1 MSNLIHR
8 WGDAARL
15 TGQHIEIVG
24 VAIMAAVLVGVPAG
38 IVATRARWLEA
49 PVINISGV
57 LYTIPSLALFAVLI
71 PVLGLGD
78 RPAIVALALYSLL
91 VIVRNTVV
99 GLRTVDPAAVD
110 AARGMGMTAWER
122 LVLVELPLALPVILA
137 GIRAATVAGIGVATI
152 AAYIGAGGLGVLI
165 FDGIRTLD
173 PDPVIAGAL
182 LASALAFATDWAFLQ
197 VEGALRRDL
206 DAGRRAL

>member
-1 MSNLIHR
+1 MSYLIHR
-8 WGDAARL
+8 SADAARL

-24 VAIMAAVLVGVPAG
+24 AAIIVAVVIGVPAG
-38 IVATRARWLEA
+38 ILATRARWLEA
-49 PVINISGV
+49 PVINITGV

-71 PVLGLGD
+71 PVLGLGA

-99 GLRTVDPAAVD
+99 GLRMVDPAAVD

-122 LVLVELPLALPVILA
+122 LVLVEIPLALPVILA
-137 GIRAATVAGIGVATI
+137 GVRAATVASIGVATI

-182 LASALAFATDWAFLQ
+182 LASALALAADWVLLH
-197 VEGALRRDL
+197 VEGMLRRDVGT
-206 DAGRRAL
+206 AGRAL

>member
-1 MSNLIHR
+1 MSYLIHR
-8 WGDAARL
+8 SADAARL

-24 VAIMAAVLVGVPAG
+24 AAIIVAVLIGVPAG
-38 IVATRARWLEA
+38 ILATRARWLEA
-49 PVINISGV
+49 PVINITGI

-71 PVLGLGD
+71 PVLGLGA

-122 LVLVELPLALPVILA
+122 LVLVEIPLALPVILA
-137 GIRAATVAGIGVATI
+137 GVRAATVASIGVATI

-182 LASALAFATDWAFLQ
+182 LASALALAVDWALLH
-197 VEGALRRDL
+197 VEGMLRRDVGT
-206 DAGRRAL
+206 AREAL

>member
-1 MSNLIHR
+1 MSYLIHR
-8 WGDAARL
+8 SADAARL

-24 VAIMAAVLVGVPAG
+24 AAIIVAVLIGVPAG
-38 IVATRARWLEA
+38 ILATRARWLEA
-49 PVINISGV
+49 PVINITGV

-71 PVLGLGD
+71 PVLGLGA

-122 LVLVELPLALPVILA
+122 LVLVEIPLALPVILA
-137 GIRAATVAGIGVATI
+137 GVRAATVASIGVATI

-173 PDPVIAGAL
+173 PDPVIAGTL
-182 LASALAFATDWAFLQ
+182 LASALALAVDWALLH
-197 VEGALRRDL
+197 VEGMLRRDVGT
-206 DAGRRAL
+206 AGRAL

>member
-1 MSNLIHR
+1 MSYLIHR
-8 WGDAARL
+8 SADAARL

-24 VAIMAAVLVGVPAG
+24 AAIIVAVLIGVPAG
-38 IVATRARWLEA
+38 ILATRARWLEA
-49 PVINISGV
+49 PVINITGV

-71 PVLGLGD
+71 PVLGLGA

-99 GLRTVDPAAVD
+99 GLRMVDPAAVD

-122 LVLVELPLALPVILA
+122 LVLVEIPLALPVILA
-137 GIRAATVAGIGVATI
+137 GVRAATVASIGVATI

-173 PDPVIAGAL
+173 PDPVIAGTL
-182 LASALAFATDWAFLQ
+182 LASALALAVDWALLH
-197 VEGALRRDL
+197 VEGMLRRDVGT
-206 DAGRRAL
+206 AREAL

>member
-1 MSNLIHR
+1 MSYLIHR
-8 WGDAARL
+8 SADAARL

-24 VAIMAAVLVGVPAG
+24 AAIIVAVVIGVPAG
-38 IVATRARWLEA
+38 ILATRARWLEA
-49 PVINISGV
+49 PVINITGI

-71 PVLGLGD
+71 PVLGLGA

-122 LVLVELPLALPVILA
+122 LVLVEIPLALPVILA
-137 GIRAATVAGIGVATI
+137 GVRAATVASIGVATI

-173 PDPVIAGAL
+173 PDPVIAGTL
-182 LASALAFATDWAFLQ
+182 LASALALAVDWALLH
-197 VEGALRRDL
+197 VEGMLRRDVGT
-206 DAGRRAL
+206 AREAL

>member
-1 MSNLIHR
+1 MSYLIHR
-8 WGDAARL
+8 SADAARL

-24 VAIMAAVLVGVPAG
+24 AAIIVAVVIGVPAG
-38 IVATRARWLEA
+38 ILATRARWLEA
-49 PVINISGV
+49 PVINITGV

-71 PVLGLGD
+71 PVLGLGA

-99 GLRTVDPAAVD
+99 GLRMVDPAAVD

-122 LVLVELPLALPVILA
+122 LVLVEIPLALPVILA
-137 GIRAATVAGIGVATI
+137 GVRAATVASIGVATI

-182 LASALAFATDWAFLQ
+182 LASALALAADWALLH
-197 VEGALRRDL
+197 VEGMLRRDVGT
-206 DAGRRAL
+206 AREAL

>member
-1 MSNLIHR
+1 MSYLIHR
-8 WGDAARL
+8 SADAARL

-24 VAIMAAVLVGVPAG
+24 AAIIVAVLIGVPAG
-38 IVATRARWLEA
+38 ILATRARWLEA
-49 PVINISGV
+49 PVINITGV

-71 PVLGLGD
+71 PVLGLGA

-99 GLRTVDPAAVD
+99 GLRMVDPAAVD

-122 LVLVELPLALPVILA
+122 LVLVEIPLALPVILA
-137 GIRAATVAGIGVATI
+137 GVRAATVASIGVATI

-173 PDPVIAGAL
+173 PDPVIAGTL
-182 LASALAFATDWAFLQ
+182 LASALALAVDWALLH
-197 VEGALRRDL
+197 VEGMLRRDVGT
-206 DAGRRAL
+206 AGRAL

>member
-1 MSNLIHR
+1 MSYLIHR
-8 WGDAARL
+8 SADAARL

-24 VAIMAAVLVGVPAG
+24 AAIIVAVVIGVPAG
-38 IVATRARWLEA
+38 ILATRARWLEA
-49 PVINISGV
+49 PVINITGV

-71 PVLGLGD
+71 PVLGLGA

-122 LVLVELPLALPVILA
+122 LVLVEIPLALPVILA
-137 GIRAATVAGIGVATI
+137 GVRAATVASIGVATI

-173 PDPVIAGAL
+173 PDPVIAGTL
-182 LASALAFATDWAFLQ
+182 LASALALAADWALLH
-197 VEGALRRDL
+197 VEGMLRRDVGT
-206 DAGRRAL
+206 AGRAL

>member
-1 MSNLIHR
+1 MSYLIHR
-8 WGDAARL
+8 SADAARL

-24 VAIMAAVLVGVPAG
+24 AAIIVAVVIGVPAG
-38 IVATRARWLEA
+38 ILATRARWLEA
-49 PVINISGV
+49 PVINITGV

-71 PVLGLGD
+71 PVLGLGA

-99 GLRTVDPAAVD
+99 GLRMVDPAAVD

-122 LVLVELPLALPVILA
+122 LVLVEIPLALPVILA
-137 GIRAATVAGIGVATI
+137 GVRAATVASIGVATI

-182 LASALAFATDWAFLQ
+182 LASALALAADWALLH
-197 VEGALRRDL
+197 VEGMLRRDVGT
-206 DAGRRAL
+206 AGRAL

>member
-1 MSNLIHR
+1 MSYLIHR
-8 WGDAARL
+8 SADAARL

-24 VAIMAAVLVGVPAG
+24 AAIIVAVLIGVPAG
-38 IVATRARWLEA
+38 ILAARTRWLEA
-49 PVINISGV
+49 PVINITGV

-99 GLRTVDPAAVD
+99 GLRTVDAAAVD

-122 LVLVELPLALPVILA
+122 LVLVEMPLALPVILA
-137 GIRAATVAGIGVATI
+137 GVRAATVASIGVATI

-182 LASALAFATDWAFLQ
+182 LASALALAADWALVH
-197 VEGALRRDL
+197 VEGVLRRDVGR
-206 DAGRRAL
+206 ARRAL

>member
-1 MSNLIHR
+1 MFYLIHR
-8 WGDAARL
+8 SADAARL

-24 VAIMAAVLVGVPAG
+24 AAIIVAVLIGVPAG
-38 IVATRARWLEA
+38 ILATRARWLEA
-49 PVINISGV
+49 PVINITGV

-71 PVLGLGD
+71 PVLGLGA

-99 GLRTVDPAAVD
+99 GLRMVDPAAVD

-122 LVLVELPLALPVILA
+122 LVLVEIPLALPVILA
-137 GIRAATVAGIGVATI
+137 GVRAATVASIGVATI

-173 PDPVIAGAL
+173 PDPVIAGTL
-182 LASALAFATDWAFLQ
+182 LASALALAVDWALLH
-197 VEGALRRDL
+197 VEGMLRRDVGT
-206 DAGRRAL
+206 AREAL

>member
-1 MSNLIHR
+1 MSYLIHR
-8 WGDAARL
+8 SADAARL

-173 PDPVIAGAL
+173 PDPVIAGAQ
-182 LASALAFATDWAFLQ
+182 LASALALAVDWALLN
-197 VEGALRRDL
+197 VEGMLRRD
-206 DAGRRAL
+206 AGTARRAL

>member
-1 MSNLIHR
+1 MSYLIHR

-182 LASALAFATDWAFLQ
+182 LASALAFAADWAFLQ

>member
-1 MSNLIHR
+1 MSYLIHR
-8 WGDAARL
+8 SADAARL

-24 VAIMAAVLVGVPAG
+24 AAIIVAVVIGVPAG
-38 IVATRARWLEA
+38 ILATRARWLEA
-49 PVINISGV
+49 PVINITGV

-71 PVLGLGD
+71 PVLGLGA

-99 GLRTVDPAAVD
+99 GLRMVDPAAVD

-122 LVLVELPLALPVILA
+122 LVLVEIPLALPVILA
-137 GIRAATVAGIGVATI
+137 GVRAATVASIGVATI

-173 PDPVIAGAL
+173 PDPVIAGTL
-182 LASALAFATDWAFLQ
+182 LASALALAVDWALHH
-197 VEGALRRDL
+197 VEGMLRRDVGT
-206 DAGRRAL
+206 AREAL

>member
-1 MSNLIHR
+1 MSYLIHR
-8 WGDAARL
+8 SADAARL

-24 VAIMAAVLVGVPAG
+24 AAIIVAVVIGVPAG
-38 IVATRARWLEA
+38 ILATRARWLEA
-49 PVINISGV
+49 PVINITGV

-71 PVLGLGD
+71 PVLGLGA

-122 LVLVELPLALPVILA
+122 LVLVEIPLALPVILA
-137 GIRAATVAGIGVATI
+137 GVRAATVASIGVATI

-173 PDPVIAGAL
+173 PDPVIAGTL
-182 LASALAFATDWAFLQ
+182 LASALALAVDWALLH
-197 VEGALRRDL
+197 VEGMLRRDVGT
-206 DAGRRAL
+206 AREAL

>member
-1 MSNLIHR
+1 MSYLIHR
-8 WGDAARL
+8 SADAARL

-24 VAIMAAVLVGVPAG
+24 AAIIVAVVIGVPAG
-38 IVATRARWLEA
+38 ILATRARWLEA
-49 PVINISGV
+49 PVINITGV

-71 PVLGLGD
+71 PVLGLGA

-99 GLRTVDPAAVD
+99 GLRMVDPAAVD

-122 LVLVELPLALPVILA
+122 LVLVEIPLALPVILA
-137 GIRAATVAGIGVATI
+137 GVRAATVASIGVATI

-173 PDPVIAGAL
+173 PDPVIAGTL
-182 LASALAFATDWAFLQ
+182 LASALALAVDWALLH
-197 VEGALRRDL
+197 VEGMLRRDVGT
-206 DAGRRAL
+206 AREAL

>member
-1 MSNLIHR
+1 MSYLIHR
-8 WGDAARL
+8 SADAARL

-24 VAIMAAVLVGVPAG
+24 AAIIVAVLIGVPAG
-38 IVATRARWLEA
+38 ILATRARWLEA
-49 PVINISGV
+49 PVINITGV

-71 PVLGLGD
+71 PVLGLGA

-122 LVLVELPLALPVILA
+122 LVLVEIPLALPVILA
-137 GIRAATVAGIGVATI
+137 GVRAATVASIGVATI

-173 PDPVIAGAL
+173 PDPVIAGTL
-182 LASALAFATDWAFLQ
+182 LASALALAVDWALLH
-197 VEGALRRDL
+197 VEGMLRRDVGT
-206 DAGRRAL
+206 AREAL

>member
-1 MSNLIHR
+1 MSYLIHR

-24 VAIMAAVLVGVPAG
+24 VAIIAAVLIGVPAG

-49 PVINISGV
+49 QVINISGV

-122 LVLVELPLALPVILA
+122 LVLVEIPLALPVILA
-137 GIRAATVAGIGVATI
+137 GVRAATVASIGVATI

-173 PDPVIAGAL
+173 PDPVIAGTL
-182 LASALAFATDWAFLQ
+182 LASALALAVDWALLH
-197 VEGALRRDL
+197 VEGMLRRDVGT
-206 DAGRRAL
+206 AREAL

>member
-1 MSNLIHR
+1 MSYLIHR
-8 WGDAARL
+8 SADAARL

-24 VAIMAAVLVGVPAG
+24 AAIIVAVLIGVPAG
-38 IVATRARWLEA
+38 VLAARTRWLEA
-49 PVINISGV
+49 SVINITGV

-99 GLRTVDPAAVD
+99 GLRTVDAAAVD

-122 LVLVELPLALPVILA
+122 LVLVEMPLALPVILA
-137 GIRAATVAGIGVATI
+137 GVRAATVASIGVATI

-182 LASALAFATDWAFLQ
+182 LASALALAADWALVH
-197 VEGALRRDL
+197 VEGVLRRDVGR
-206 DAGRRAL
+206 ARRAL